1 MADAS
6 SSSSSG
12 SQYRL
17 LLPSP
22 VRSPPSS
29 AASPSP
35 PLLFPRFPPSES
47 PLHLSTI
54 YNLALADRMRQL
66 SSLQLP
72 FPPFSPFLHQQPP
85 SLPFPP
91 RFSPPA
97 DLALFPMAKLDP
109 RLFRVPFPEEP
120 KPQHSYIGLISMA
133 ILSSPDKKLV
143 LADIYQYILDNYLY
157 FRHRG
162 PGWRNSIR
170 HNLSLN
176 DCFIKAGRAA
186 NGKGHYWAVHPAC
199 VNDFQKGDF
208 RRRRAQRK
216 VRRHMGLH
224 VEEEE
229 EDDSPPASPSMSPP
243 ASPPEFHTTPYVEC
257 SPPPVKVEQE
267 REEIRSTTSTG
278 KGFSFGV
285 DFLLGNSF
293 QQKPDIKNPL
303 CG

>member
-1 MADAS
+1 
-6 SSSSSG
+6 
-12 SQYRL
+12 
-17 LLPSP
+17 
-22 VRSPPSS
+22 
-29 AASPSP
+29 
-35 PLLFPRFPPSES
+35 
-47 PLHLSTI
+47 
-54 YNLALADRMRQL
+54 MRQL

-133 ILSSPDKKLV
+133 ILSSAEKKLV

-224 VEEEE
+224 VEDQEDD
-229 EDDSPPASPSMSPP
+229 DDSPPASPSMSPP

-267 REEIRSTTSTG
+267 KEEIRNTTSTGSG

>member
-1 MADAS
+1 M
-6 SSSSSG
+6 
-12 SQYRL
+12 
-17 LLPSP
+17 P
-22 VRSPPSS
+22 
-29 AASPSP
+29 
-35 PLLFPRFPPSES
+35 
-47 PLHLSTI
+47 LSTI

-72 FPPFSPFLHQQPP
+72 FPPFPPFLHQHPSP
-85 SLPFPP
+85 VSLSSLPFPP

-133 ILSSPDKKLV
+133 ILSSPEKKLV

-199 VNDFQKGDF
+199 VSDFQKGDF

-224 VEEEE
+224 VEEQEE
-229 EDDSPPASPSMSPP
+229 DEDDSPPASPPPFSLPTSPLP
-243 ASPPEFHTTPYVEC
+243 LTSLQGETVHQQFK
-257 SPPPVKVEQE
+257 VKEELEDSSLEQ
-267 REEIRSTTSTG
+267 IVGSGSQ
-278 KGFSFGV
+278 KPFSFGV
-285 DFLLGNSF
+285 DFLLS
-293 QQKPDIKNPL
+293 KTSHDKVHRE
-303 CG
+303 